1 MVPNPVKTGCEI
13 VSKVPEVAADPGKA
27 ATDVVTAPVKAAGDA
42 VMQGVTAWVAD
53 GAGWLISQAGHLIGE
68 TTTPRIESPWFLQ
81 QYATMGALAAVFALP
96 LLLLAILQGV
106 LRRDGGVIV
115 RAAFVQ
121 LPAAFILT
129 AMAIAVVAV
138 LLALTDEMSAQVAGS
153 VGRDANAFFAD
164 AAKALGTLSAAT
176 GNGPVP
182 LFAVFLGGL
191 IAAVGAFFVWIEL
204 LIRSAAIY
212 VAVLFLPFTFV
223 AMIWPHTARWCR
235 RLLELL
241 FAIVFAK
248 FVIVAIMALAAA
260 GMGQSR
266 SDDAFQGVL
275 AGGALMLLAAFSP
288 FVLLRLIPLAEAA
301 AHASSRSGVG
311 SQTLGPIAGPAA
323 VMRRVV
329 DSNWGAMAGGGLR
342 AAPAAA
348 TSGLVGM
355 TTAQAGGASGTGGG
369 VRTDAEEVHHGGQGP
384 DSSSRGEQSARPINP
399 TQAAPTPREDR
410 PADAGSRPQPGR
422 QPQDSQQAPRQ
433 GREQPTEPAAR
444 PRRRDQPPGG
454 GGASSG

>member
-1 MVPNPVKTGCEI
+1 
-13 VSKVPEVAADPGKA
+13 
-27 ATDVVTAPVKAAGDA
+27 
-42 VMQGVTAWVAD
+42 
-53 GAGWLISQAGHLIGE
+53 
-68 TTTPRIESPWFLQ
+68 
-81 QYATMGALAAVFALP
+81 
-96 LLLLAILQGV
+96 
-106 LRRDGGVIV
+106 
-115 RAAFVQ
+115 
-121 LPAAFILT
+121 
-129 AMAIAVVAV
+129 
-138 LLALTDEMSAQVAGS
+138 
-153 VGRDANAFFAD
+153 
-164 AAKALGTLSAAT
+164 
-176 GNGPVP
+176 

-301 AHASSRSGVG
+301 AHNASSRSGVG

-323 VMRRVV
+323 VMRRAV

-348 TSGLVGM
+348 TSGPVGM
-355 TTAQAGGASGTGGG
+355 TTAQAGGASGTGDG
-369 VRTDAEEVHHGGQGP
+369 VRTDADEVHHGGQGP
-384 DSSSRGEQSARPINP
+384 DSSSRGEQSAPPINP